1 MQKYIKDVFLFS
13 FIFMLCDCE
22 RVHTK
27 VDFELQCEHLFN
39 PLGVSLD
46 SVRFNWSLPDEV
58 GIGDD
63 SVCVFLSEKK
73 EAVECFEQS
82 ALYKTLAPLSVST
95 LYEKPDLMPGVTYF
109 WCLKTG
115 HFVSEIASFTT
126 AFSLDGASW
135 ISDGKDCNDKSSS
148 YYKKIVYV
156 KPGLS
161 HAYIVLASAGL
172 HEIRVNNEKIGS
184 HCLDP
189 MFTRFDKRILSV
201 THEITTTL
209 REGENEV
216 KVQLGNGWYNLQSVA
231 VWNFDKAAWRGR
243 PAFLSKLIL
252 EYEDGTRDEV
262 VTDDSW
268 TTADSPIV
276 FNSIY
281 TAEHYDARKKAEN
294 LSGKPVKVTDSP
306 TKLICSQMVQP
317 IRVTDT
323 IFCSRMDKLNDSL
336 YVFTFPKNIAGV
348 TCLNLK
354 GKEGTVVRLKH
365 GELLNESGTVNTGNI
380 DYHYRPID
388 GSDPFQEDIVILSGT
403 QDTFSPKFNYKGFQY
418 VEVSASSPIVLT
430 KNNLVAWEMHSD
442 VPVKGT
448 WHSSSDMLNRLWRA
462 TNRSYLSNL
471 FGYPTDCPQ
480 REKNGWTGDAH
491 LAMEVGLFNYDVI
504 TIYEKWMNDFIDEQR
519 PDGMLPAIIPTSG
532 WGYDW
537 GNGVDWTSSIVI
549 IPWLIYR
556 YYGDD
561 ILLRRMYVPM
571 KHFMECVEEKSDDY
585 LTDWGLGDWIPVKS
599 QSNVELVV
607 SIYYYVDANIMSL
620 IAERMGLEN
629 DKVYYESLAGK
640 IKNAINQK
648 YLSKCDGL
656 YASGTQTELAMP
668 LYWGVVPDSLRSKV
682 AENLNKRV
690 INDGYHLDVGVHGCK
705 TLLGALSDN
714 GFIDTAYKVVT
725 QTTYPSWGYW
735 IAQGATTLHENWR
748 TDVIIDNSLNHIMF
762 GEVGAWLYKSLAG
775 IRLDENQP
783 AFRKTHIKPY
793 FPKDLECLDV
803 SYKTSYGKLQLEWQK
818 KGKEVIYHLH
828 VPAAMEVVL
837 TSPAG
842 DVDNYGGG
850 DYVFKWNVNY
860 D

>member
-1 MQKYIKDVFLFS
+1 
-13 FIFMLCDCE
+13 ML
-22 RVHTK
+22 
-27 VDFELQCEHLFN
+27 ELE
-39 PLGVSLD
+39 
-46 SVRFNWSLPDEV
+46 
-58 GIGDD
+58 
-63 SVCVFLSEKK
+63 
-73 EAVECFEQS
+73 
-82 ALYKTLAPLSVST
+82 
-95 LYEKPDLMPGVTYF
+95 
-109 WCLKTG
+109 
-115 HFVSEIASFTT
+115 
-126 AFSLDGASW
+126 
-135 ISDGKDCNDKSSS
+135 GK
-148 YYKKIVYV
+148 
-156 KPGLS
+156 
-161 HAYIVLASAGL
+161 
-172 HEIRVNNEKIGS
+172 
-184 HCLDP
+184 
-189 MFTRFDKRILSV
+189 
-201 THEITTTL
+201 
-209 REGENEV
+209 
-216 KVQLGNGWYNLQSVA
+216 
-231 VWNFDKAAWRGR
+231 GR
-243 PAFLSKLIL
+243 
-252 EYEDGTRDEV
+252 
-262 VTDDSW
+262 
-268 TTADSPIV
+268 
-276 FNSIY
+276 NS
-281 TAEHYDARKKAEN
+281 
-294 LSGKPVKVTDSP
+294 
-306 TKLICSQMVQP
+306 C
-317 IRVTDT
+317 
-323 IFCSRMDKLNDSL
+323 
-336 YVFTFPKNIAGV
+336 
-348 TCLNLK
+348 
-354 GKEGTVVRLKH
+354 RLKH

>member
-1 MQKYIKDVFLFS
+1 M
-13 FIFMLCDCE
+13 
-22 RVHTK
+22 
-27 VDFELQCEHLFN
+27 
-39 PLGVSLD
+39 
-46 SVRFNWSLPDEV
+46 
-58 GIGDD
+58 
-63 SVCVFLSEKK
+63 EK
-73 EAVECFEQS
+73 
-82 ALYKTLAPLSVST
+82 L
-95 LYEKPDLMPGVTYF
+95 
-109 WCLKTG
+109 
-115 HFVSEIASFTT
+115 
-126 AFSLDGASW
+126 
-135 ISDGKDCNDKSSS
+135 
-148 YYKKIVYV
+148 
-156 KPGLS
+156 
-161 HAYIVLASAGL
+161 
-172 HEIRVNNEKIGS
+172 
-184 HCLDP
+184 
-189 MFTRFDKRILSV
+189 KRILAIHDISCV
-201 THEITTTL
+201 GKCSITEVLPVISACGIECSILPTSLLSTHTGGFTNYTFLDLSDEMLKIVNHFKSLNLNIDAFYT
-209 REGENEV
+209 GY
-216 KVQLGNGWYNLQSVA
+216 LGNIKQIEDVINYIDLLKNKNSIIFVDPVMADDGKLYKAFDLNYAHKMVALVKKANVIIPNLTEA
-231 VWNFDKAAWRGR
+231 CLLLDIPYLDKKDWNLDNFKNIVLK
-243 PAFLSKLIL
+243 LSKL
-252 EYEDGTRDEV
+252 
-262 VTDDSW
+262 S
-268 TTADSPIV
+268 
-276 FNSIY
+276 N
-281 TAEHYDARKKAEN
+281 
-294 LSGKPVKVTDSP
+294 
-306 TKLICSQMVQP
+306 
-317 IRVTDT
+317 
-323 IFCSRMDKLNDSL
+323 
-336 YVFTFPKNIAGV
+336 NI
-348 TCLNLK
+348 N
-354 GKEGTVVRLKH
+354 
-365 GELLNESGTVNTGNI
+365 
-380 DYHYRPID
+380 
-388 GSDPFQEDIVILSGT
+388 IVILSGT